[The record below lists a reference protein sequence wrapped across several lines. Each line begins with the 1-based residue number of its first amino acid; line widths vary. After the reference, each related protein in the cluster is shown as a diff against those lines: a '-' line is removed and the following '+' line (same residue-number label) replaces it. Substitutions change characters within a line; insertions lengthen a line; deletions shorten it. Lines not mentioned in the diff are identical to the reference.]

1 MYKKKPSHTYFY
13 FITNPLFSG
22 NCFVIKH
29 RFMKI
34 KWVSKIQKSV
44 AKIRIDDNRIS
55 KESFLFI
62 LTIKFMHKTNPEDAS
77 KIMIVFEKQI

>member
-1 MYKKKPSHTYFY
+1 
-13 FITNPLFSG
+13 
-22 NCFVIKH
+22 
-29 RFMKI
+29 MKI

>member
-1 MYKKKPSHTYFY
+1 M
-13 FITNPLFSG
+13 
-22 NCFVIKH
+22 IKH